1 MRGNKSK
8 ILGCIFLLLVCG
20 IAHVYW
26 KFDKYWV
33 NLKKQ
38 PKSPNPI
45 NKAAKAKSLGPLQIK
60 YQNISDN
67 IHPTVL

>member
-1 MRGNKSK
+1 VSEK
-8 ILGCIFLLLVCG
+8 L
-20 IAHVYW
+20 
-26 KFDKYWV
+26 V

-67 IHPTVL
+67 IHPTLVSLLKH

>member
-1 MRGNKSK
+1 VSEK
-8 ILGCIFLLLVCG
+8 L
-20 IAHVYW
+20 
-26 KFDKYWV
+26 V

-67 IHPTVL
+67 IHPTLSYKSRKKTRINE

>member
-1 MRGNKSK
+1 VSEK
-8 ILGCIFLLLVCG
+8 L
-20 IAHVYW
+20 
-26 KFDKYWV
+26 V

-67 IHPTVL
+67 KIPVYKKNLHNNSTNIKKM